1 MVTAIHSGRTSN
13 RVLDVGAGLKRALY
27 ATYVSALDPED
38 FSYQLVPHADH
49 RGSFTEVLRTPA
61 AGQIS
66 FLTAVPGATRGSH
79 YHHSKIEKFVVVS
92 GSARFR
98 FRCLATGRQH
108 QVNADSRH
116 PVVVES
122 IPGWI
127 HDVTNTGGDELVVLV
142 WANEVFDP
150 VRPDT
155 FAEEV

>member
-1 MVTAIHSGRTSN
+1 
-13 RVLDVGAGLKRALY
+13 
-27 ATYVSALDPED
+27 
-38 FSYQLVPHADH
+38 
-49 RGSFTEVLRTPA
+49 
-61 AGQIS
+61 
-66 FLTAVPGATRGSH
+66 
-79 YHHSKIEKFVVVS
+79 
-92 GSARFR
+92 
-98 FRCLATGRQH
+98 
-108 QVNADSRH
+108 VNADSRH